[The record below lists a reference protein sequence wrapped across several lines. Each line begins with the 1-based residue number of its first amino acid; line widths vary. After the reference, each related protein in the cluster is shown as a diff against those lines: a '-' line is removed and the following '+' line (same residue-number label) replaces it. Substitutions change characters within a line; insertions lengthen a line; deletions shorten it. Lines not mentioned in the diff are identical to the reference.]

1 MPKTAM
7 DTPKA
12 PRWITTEAG
21 AWAWRERETWRST
34 ATHAMSVQQRRKL
47 LQEAEQLRQVQQRS
61 A

>member
-1 MPKTAM
+1 M
-7 DTPKA
+7 DIPKA